1 LTLLTATSPHHT
13 SFSLSH
19 TTYTTIHND
28 STLSFSFRRGCRPRE
43 CGGDGSGGA
52 RTSARPAQ
60 GRVKERRFSR
70 KPRVHGLSIDVWDH
84 TYIHTRRNGR
94 RRVEVLQHS
103 VLGVCV
109 CVAMFSETTGAMCPS
124 HNKYIHVSP
133 APSLSRS
140 PRSSDPTHRPF
151 TVDHLRRYGYGRSS
165 TAARPFRRALCR
177 SIENAILLYCTHTR
191 ARILYIQ
198 PLWRFNRETTTFRP
212 SC

>member
-1 LTLLTATSPHHT
+1 M
-13 SFSLSH
+13 
-19 TTYTTIHND
+19 
-28 STLSFSFRRGCRPRE
+28 
-43 CGGDGSGGA
+43 
-52 RTSARPAQ
+52 
-60 GRVKERRFSR
+60 KERWFSR

-109 CVAMFSETTGAMCPS
+109 CVWLCLAKRPKQCAPHIINIYTSLP
-124 HNKYIHVSP
+124 P
-133 APSLSRS
+133 LPSLSRS
-140 PRSSDPTHRPF
+140 PRSSDPTRRL
-151 TVDHLRRYGYGRSS
+151 TAADHLRRYGYGRSS

-191 ARILYIQ
+191 THARILYIQ